1 MTSDAAALD
10 REIRR
15 LMARRNEM
23 DRDARIAA
31 EGRLEARTSTEL
43 GKQVTR
49 FYGDSAAAWAP
60 FMPPVRNK
68 ISGFGR

>member
-1 MTSDAAALD
+1 MTADARALD

-15 LMARRNEM
+15 LMQRRNEI
-23 DRDARIAA
+23 DRHAA
-31 EGRLEARTSTEL
+31 IPAGTLKAETTTEL
-43 GKQVTR
+43 GKSVTR

-68 ISGFGR
+68 ITGFGR

>member
-1 MTSDAAALD
+1 MSADAAALD

-15 LMARRNEM
+15 LMAQRNEI
-23 DRDARIAA
+23 DRVAKIPAGRI
-31 EGRLEARTSTEL
+31 EARTTTEL

-49 FYGDSAAAWAP
+49 FYGDAAAAWAP

-68 ISGFGR
+68 ITGFDR